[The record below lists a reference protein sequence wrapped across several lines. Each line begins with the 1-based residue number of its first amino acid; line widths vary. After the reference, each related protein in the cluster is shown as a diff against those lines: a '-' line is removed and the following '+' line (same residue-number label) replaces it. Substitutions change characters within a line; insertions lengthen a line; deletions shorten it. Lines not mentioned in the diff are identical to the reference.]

1 MGGDRGS
8 TWREGP
14 RGFAGGDDPY
24 VCNGLCELDSC
35 ACGLPSVAGD
45 DPVRRRGRQR
55 PVAGGGAWAGGRRR
69 GVVASPVGWTKLAG
83 PTGLIRCPRRIA
95 VSVSVTGDRS
105 ARRRDTVPPTRGG
118 EREAVAV
125 ASQIRT
131 GSALPGRAPA
141 QVRRWGGRGGVC
153 VSAIREE
160 GWVWVRAAGMKSL
173 SVIKKSREVTSRKRE
188 TCMFH
193 MFLSSLSRGSTCQSK
208 WVRSFFGD
216 NGFPFPSLLYS
227 I

>member
-1 MGGDRGS
+1 
-8 TWREGP
+8 
-14 RGFAGGDDPY
+14 
-24 VCNGLCELDSC
+24 
-35 ACGLPSVAGD
+35 
-45 DPVRRRGRQR
+45 
-55 PVAGGGAWAGGRRR
+55 
-69 GVVASPVGWTKLAG
+69 
-83 PTGLIRCPRRIA
+83 
-95 VSVSVTGDRS
+95 VTGDRS

-216 NGFPFPSLLYS
+216 NGFPIPSLLYS
-227 I
+227 IDDNTYNADFLTIIAFMKKKLEQYCAYYTPTALKCLGEVKIVYICKPSPGYLFVLIVSLQWSR